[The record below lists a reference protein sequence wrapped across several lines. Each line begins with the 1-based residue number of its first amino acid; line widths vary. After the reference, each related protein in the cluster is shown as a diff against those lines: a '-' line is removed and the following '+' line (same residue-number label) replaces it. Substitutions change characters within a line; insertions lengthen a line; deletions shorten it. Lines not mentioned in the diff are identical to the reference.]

1 MRSMG
6 SPNFVAIDDD
16 PDVVETPDF
25 TVLDTLP
32 GEVVA
37 EVVARRKKPT
47 RNDANDLRAGR
58 EIKVADPADA
68 RDYIPDDE
76 VALTDDLAATVV
88 RKTMK
93 RIAAGKV
100 EPTLREGL
108 QAQQILDRR
117 AEKAADR
124 RFMLALSQALAGGG
138 APAPAQLLP
147 GEDEGVIEGSFE
159 DVDLAPAH
167 LRSET

>member
-1 MRSMG
+1 MG
-6 SPNFVAIDDD
+6 APNFAVIDEADLPTNVTQPKVRSPAKRRSIDDQN
-16 PDVVETPDF
+16 
-25 TVLDTLP
+25 
-32 GEVVA
+32 
-37 EVVARRKKPT
+37 RQRS
-47 RNDANDLRAGR
+47 GR
-58 EIKVADPADA
+58 ELKVADPADA
-68 RDYIPDDE
+68 REYIPEDE

-147 GEDEGVIEGSFE
+147 GEEEGVIEGSFE